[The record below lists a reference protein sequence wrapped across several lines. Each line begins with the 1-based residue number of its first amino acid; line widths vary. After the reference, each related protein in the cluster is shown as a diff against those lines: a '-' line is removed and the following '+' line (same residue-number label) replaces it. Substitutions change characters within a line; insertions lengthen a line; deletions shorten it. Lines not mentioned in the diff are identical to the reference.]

1 MHGAVLKKKSCSQR
15 FSNEVAL
22 LLSQNDRIIILLQG
36 TGGFKGGTLQSYF
49 TDWKHWFKGAGR
61 NVCLFFVAATAVL
74 VQCGMEVL
82 VGSLFWKRCLL
93 LLQYRGDNMPLKWKT
108 SSPAIW
114 KFPVPV
120 LKTSRSTPLS
130 PAYM

>member
-1 MHGAVLKKKSCSQR
+1 MHSAVLKKKYCSQR
-15 FSNEVAL
+15 FPNEVAL
-22 LLSQNDRIIILLQG
+22 LLSENGRIIVLLQG
-36 TGGFKGGTLQSYF
+36 TGGLKGGILQPYC
-49 TDWKHWFKGAGR
+49 TDWKHRFKGTSRIA
-61 NVCLFFVAATAVL
+61 CLFSVAAAAVS

-82 VGSLFWKRCLL
+82 VGSLLWKRCLL